1 MTNVT
6 EYLDLFIYCFILS
19 KMLAKALQVSVLAVS
34 IKGLADVGNI
44 LCMTACGL
52 FFAKLDCSYSVGM
65 SSWCVLLG

>member
-1 MTNVT
+1 MLQSTWI
-6 EYLDLFIYCFILS
+6 YLSIVSFCL
-19 KMLAKALQVSVLAVS
+19 MLAKALQVSVLAVS